1 MVNCNI
7 HQQNKL
13 SNMCYRT
20 LSYINVNIYFMHQ
33 DLDLELTDYHDESL
47 FGTKTGALHLIM
59 KLKVGVSNSKVEPM
73 KLDQ

>member
-1 MVNCNI
+1 MNPRTNNMVNCKI

-13 SNMCYRT
+13 FNMCYRT

-47 FGTKTGALHLIM
+47 FGTKTGPLGI
-59 KLKVGVSNSKVEPM
+59 SNSKVEPM

>member
-1 MVNCNI
+1 MVNCKI
-7 HQQNKL
+7 YQQNKL

-20 LSYINVNIYFMHQ
+20 LSYINVNTYFMHQ

-59 KLKVGVSNSKVEPM
+59 KLKVGVSNSKVEPT